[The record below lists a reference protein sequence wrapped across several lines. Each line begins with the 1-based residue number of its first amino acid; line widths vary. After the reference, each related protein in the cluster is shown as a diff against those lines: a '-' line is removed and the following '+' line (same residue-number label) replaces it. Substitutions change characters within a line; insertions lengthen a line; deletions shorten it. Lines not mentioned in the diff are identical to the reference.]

1 MGKFAKNLRK
11 MGAYRYLQELWKRK
25 QCETMQFVLRSRTW
39 EYRQLPTM
47 HRVTRPSRPD
57 KARRLGYKAKQGVV
71 IWRVAVR
78 RGSRKTNTPKG
89 IIYGKP
95 KSQGINQMRCTRNL
109 RSLAEERVGRKMGA
123 LRVLNSYWVG
133 QDGTYKYYE
142 VICVDPAH
150 NAIRNDAR
158 INWLCRPVHK
168 HREIRG
174 LTGAGKK
181 SRGLQQRGNR
191 DNKKRP
197 SAKANYLRRNRV
209 YFRRYR

>member
-1 MGKFAKNLRK
+1 
-11 MGAYRYLQELWKRK
+11 
-25 QCETMQFVLRSRTW
+25 MQFVLRLRTW

-95 KSQGINQMRCTRNL
+95 KRQGINQMKSRKNL
-109 RSLAEERVGRKMGA
+109 RSIAEERVGRKMGA

-133 QDGTYKYYE
+133 QDGTYKFYE

-150 NAIRNDAR
+150 NAVRNDAKL
-158 INWLCRPVHK
+158 NWICNSVHK

-174 LTGAGKK
+174 LTGAGKQF
-181 SRGLQQRGNR
+181 RGLRKRGDRVNNR
-191 DNKKRP
+191 RP
-197 SAKANYLRRNRV
+197 SKNANYLRRNRINLWR
-209 YFRRYR
+209 FR

>member
-11 MGAYRYLQELWKRK
+11 MGAYRYLQELWKYK
-25 QCETMQFVLRSRTW
+25 
-39 EYRQLPTM
+39 QLPTM

-95 KSQGINQMRCTRNL
+95 KRQGINQMKSRKNL
-109 RSLAEERVGRKMGA
+109 RSIAEERVGRKMGA

-133 QDGTYKYYE
+133 QDGTYKFYE

-150 NAIRNDAR
+150 NAVRNDAKL
-158 INWLCRPVHK
+158 NWICNPTHK

-174 LTGAGKK
+174 LTGAGKTF
-181 SRGLQQRGNR
+181 RGLRKRGDRVNNR
-191 DNKKRP
+191 RSSKN
-197 SAKANYLRRNRV
+197 ANYLRRNKINLL
-209 YFRRYR
+209 RY

>member
-25 QCETMQFVLRSRTW
+25 QCETMQFVLRLRTR

-95 KSQGINQMRCTRNL
+95 KRQGINQMKSRKNL
-109 RSLAEERVGRKMGA
+109 RSIAEERVGRKMGA

-133 QDGTYKYYE
+133 QDGTYKFYE
-142 VICVDPAH
+142 VICVDPT
-150 NAIRNDAR
+150 
-158 INWLCRPVHK
+158 HK

-174 LTGAGKK
+174 LTSAGKQF
-181 SRGLQQRGNR
+181 RGLRKRGDRVNNR
-191 DNKKRP
+191 RP
-197 SAKANYLRRNRV
+197 SKNANYLRRNKINLW
-209 YFRRYR
+209 RYR

>member
-25 QCETMQFVLRSRTW
+25 QCETMQFVLRLRTW

-57 KARRLGYKAKQGVV
+57 KAKQGVV

-95 KSQGINQMRCTRNL
+95 KRQGINQMKSRKNL
-109 RSLAEERVGRKMGA
+109 RSIAEERVGRKMGA

-133 QDGTYKYYE
+133 QDGTYKFYE

-150 NAIRNDAR
+150 NAVRNDAKL
-158 INWLCRPVHK
+158 NWICNPTHK

-174 LTGAGKK
+174 LTAAGKTY
-181 SRGLQQRGNR
+181 RGLRKRGDRVNNR
-191 DNKKRP
+191 RP
-197 SAKANYLRRNRV
+197 SKNANYLRRNKINLL
-209 YFRRYR
+209 RYR

>member
-1 MGKFAKNLRK
+1 
-11 MGAYRYLQELWKRK
+11 MGAYRYLQELWKKK
-25 QCETMQFVLRSRTW
+25 QCETMQFILRIRTW

-71 IWRVAVR
+71 IYRCAVR
-78 RGSRKTNTPKG
+78 RGSRKTMVAKG
-89 IIYGKP
+89 IVYGKP
-95 KSQGINQMRCTRNL
+95 KSQGVNQMKATRNL
-109 RSLAEERVGRKMGA
+109 RALAEERCGRKMQD

-142 VICVDPAH
+142 IIMVDPHH

-158 INWLCRPVHK
+158 MNWICRGHQK
-168 HREIRG
+168 HRELHG
-174 LTGAGKK
+174 LTSAGRS
-181 SRGLQQRGNR
+181 SRGLRVRGNK

-197 SAKANYLRRNRV
+197 SRRANYLRRNRV
-209 YFRRYR
+209 NLHRYR

>member
-11 MGAYRYLQELWKRK
+11 MGAYRYLQELWKK
-25 QCETMQFVLRSRTW
+25 K
-39 EYRQLPTM
+39 QLPTM

-89 IIYGKP
+89 IVYGKP
-95 KSQGINQMRCTRNL
+95 KRQGINQMKSRKNL
-109 RSLAEERVGRKMGA
+109 RSIAEERVGRKMGA

-133 QDGTYKYYE
+133 QDGTYKFYE

-150 NAIRNDAR
+150 NAVRNDAKL
-158 INWLCRPVHK
+158 NWICNPTHK

-174 LTGAGKK
+174 LTGAGKQF
-181 SRGLQQRGNR
+181 RGLRKRGDRVNNR
-191 DNKKRP
+191 RP
-197 SAKANYLRRNRV
+197 SKNANYLRRNKINLL
-209 YFRRYR
+209 RYR

>member
-25 QCETMQFVLRSRTW
+25 QCETMQFVLRLRTW

-95 KSQGINQMRCTRNL
+95 KRQGINQMKSRKNL
-109 RSLAEERVGRKMGA
+109 RSIAEERVGRKMGA
-123 LRVLNSYWVG
+123 LR
-133 QDGTYKYYE
+133 
-142 VICVDPAH
+142 
-150 NAIRNDAR
+150 NDAKL
-158 INWLCRPVHK
+158 NWICNPTHK

-174 LTGAGKK
+174 LTGAGKQF
-181 SRGLQQRGNR
+181 RGLRKRGDRVNNR
-191 DNKKRP
+191 RSSKN
-197 SAKANYLRRNRV
+197 ANYLRRNKINLL
-209 YFRRYR
+209 RYR